1 MGDDHLARLHL
12 RADYESRRQV
22 HLQVLD
28 AFKAFG
34 QGGEP
39 EGGVSCFG
47 GFAALFES
55 LWHVA
60 WPSRFKPDAS
70 ARFDGSSDPIEFLQ
84 CYTIAIRAAGGEGRV
99 MANWFP
105 MATKGEP
112 RRWLWGLPPE
122 SIASWR
128 GLCECFIDKFAPLG
142 PEPEDP

>member
-22 HLQVLD
+22 CLQVLD
-28 AFKAFG
+28 ALEAFG
-34 QGGEP
+34 QGYEP

-47 GFAALFES
+47 GFMALFEP

-60 WPSRFKPDAS
+60 WSSRFKPDAS

-84 CYTIAIRAAGGEGRV
+84 CYAIAIWAVGGKGRV

-112 RRWLWGLPPE
+112 RRWL
-122 SIASWR
+122 
-128 GLCECFIDKFAPLG
+128 
-142 PEPEDP
+142 